1 MGMIDRFKAF
11 VSAGKDVKN
20 AGYPISD
27 IDSFKE
33 AFGLTG
39 DVSDN
44 RLYSAT
50 YYACMQIRCNAISKL
65 PLKIMQ
71 STAEGSRKA
80 DDHYLYQLLKRRP
93 NPYMSTVDFLFA
105 TEFQKLE
112 YGDAFIYA
120 STNRGKITGLYL
132 LDSRN
137 MTIYVDDAGIIDRN
151 KAVWYVYQARNGKTY
166 RFEHSEIIH
175 LKNFSKDGLIGTP
188 VKKYLAESIQNEQYA
203 NKFINN
209 YWSNGVQ
216 GRAILQYTQQL
227 DPKLVDKLR
236 KRFEGMMS
244 GVKNAGRIIP
254 IELGFE
260 VKEFNPK
267 LVDSQF
273 FELQGL
279 TIKHIANAFGVKLY
293 QLNDLQR
300 STYSNIETQNRA
312 FLSDTLQNV
321 IMQYEQEF
329 DEKLFSRAE
338 KAQGYFHRF
347 SLDSLLR
354 SDFAQRM
361 AAYRDGIQN
370 GVLAPADCRNLED
383 LPFIEG
389 SDNLFF
395 NGNMIP
401 VQLAGKQY
409 TNETVND
416 PETKEPDEN
425 EPLKGGEDDEQDSEQ
440 EQ

>member
-1 MGMIDRFKAF
+1 MGLMDKIK
-11 VSAGKDVKN
+11 SLGKGKEPENSYQLNDVE
-20 AGYPISD
+20 
-27 IDSFKE
+27 SFKE
-33 AFGLTG
+33 AWGLTG

-65 PLKIMQ
+65 PLKIMR
-71 STAEGSRKA
+71 TTEEGTKKAE
-80 DDHYLYQLLKRRP
+80 DHYLYNLLKRRP
-93 NPYMSTVDFLFA
+93 NPYMSTVDFLFSA
-105 TEFQKLE
+105 EYQKLE

-120 STNRGKITGLYL
+120 STNRGKITGLYI
-132 LDSRN
+132 LDSRR
-137 MTIYVDDAGIIDRN
+137 MTIYVDDAGIIDKNR
-151 KAVWYVYQARNGKTY
+151 AVWYVYQGRNGKTY
-166 RFEHSEIIH
+166 KFEHSEIIH

-216 GRAILQYTQQL
+216 GRAVLQYTQQL
-227 DPKLVDKLR
+227 DPKLVEKLR

-260 VKEFNPK
+260 LKEFNPK

-293 QLNDLQR
+293 QLNDLSS

-329 DEKLFSRAE
+329 DEKLFNDRE
-338 KAQGYFHRF
+338 KQQGYFHRF

-361 AAYRDGIQN
+361 AAYKDGIQN
-370 GVLAPADCRNLED
+370 GVLTPADCRDKED
-383 LPFIEG
+383 LPFIFG
-389 SDNLFF
+389 SDQLFF

-401 VQLAGKQY
+401 LQMAGAQY
-409 TNETVND
+409 TGTSPEQEPEED
-416 PETKEPDEN
+416 PEGDPEE
-425 EPLKGGEDDEQDSEQ
+425 ERALEGGEILE
-440 EQ
+440 